1 MEYTRADKSF
11 GKEEEMDE
19 GPAFLKEGKDLSGR
33 INVRRA
39 PPPRIDPQTD
49 DFIFMQIDTD
59 YYNAIPPSKQFNFQL
74 KMNF

>member
-1 MEYTRADKSF
+1 
-11 GKEEEMDE
+11 MDE

-39 PPPRIDPQTD
+39 PPPRIEPQTD

-59 YYNAIPPSKQFNFQL
+59 YYNAIPPSRAI
-74 KMNF
+74 